1 MTENNVKPNES
12 GSVSLS
18 FLKRD
23 AAPGTASPWL
33 LVLLHGVGSN
43 EEDLFGLAS
52 HVPANFHVVSL
63 RAPNVMGHGSYAW
76 FQFGVSPQGQRVI
89 HQAQEATSRRLLA
102 ETLATLSLQL
112 GVPPERVVVGGFSQG
127 GIMSLS
133 LLLTQPQL
141 VHGAMVLH
149 SRLLAEVLPFV
160 GPGAQLQGK
169 QLWVSGGSRDQVLP
183 VAHSR
188 SIREHVQKLPL
199 TLRYTEFP
207 NAHEIT
213 QDELT
218 GAMQWLQQVAT

>member
-1 MTENNVKPNES
+1 MTENNVKPHEF
-12 GSVSLS
+12 GSIPLS

-63 RAPNVMGHGSYAW
+63 RAPNVVGHGSYAW

-89 HQAQEATSRRLLA
+89 HQAQEAASRRLVA
-102 ETLATLSLQL
+102 ETLAGLSRQL
-112 GVPPERVVVGGFSQG
+112 GVPPERVIVGGFSQG

-149 SRLLAEVLPFV
+149 SRLLDEVRPFV
-160 GPGAQLQGK
+160 APEAQLQGK
-169 QLWVSGGSRDQVLP
+169 QLWVSGGTRDQVLP
-183 VAHSR
+183 IAHAQA
-188 SIREHVQKLPL
+188 IRHQVQKLPL

-218 GAMQWLQQVAT
+218 AAMEWLRQLAA

>member
-1 MTENNVKPNES
+1 MTQNNVKSYES
-12 GSVSLS
+12 GGISLS

-43 EEDLFGLAS
+43 EEDLFGLAA
-52 HVPANFHVVSL
+52 HVPSNFHVVSL

-89 HQAQEATSRRLLA
+89 HQAQEAASRRLLA
-102 ETLATLSLQL
+102 DTLASLSRQL
-112 GVPPERVVVGGFSQG
+112 GVSPERVVVGGFSQG

-133 LLLTQPQL
+133 LLLTQPEL

-149 SRLLAEVLPFV
+149 SRLLDEVLPFV
-160 GPGAQLQGK
+160 APGAQLQGK

-188 SIREHVQKLPL
+188 SIREHVQELPL

-213 QDELT
+213 PDELT
-218 GAMQWLQQVAT
+218 AAMQWLRQLAA

>member
-1 MTENNVKPNES
+1 MTENNVKFNES
-12 GSVSLS
+12 GSVPLS

-23 AAPGTASPWL
+23 AAPGAASPWL

-52 HVPANFHVVSL
+52 HVPAHFHVVSL
-63 RAPNVMGHGSYAW
+63 RAPNVVGHGSYAW

-89 HQAQEATSRRLLA
+89 HQAQEAASRRLLG
-102 ETLATLSLQL
+102 ETLASLSRQL

-149 SRLLAEVLPFV
+149 SRLLDEVLPFV
-160 GPGAQLQGK
+160 APGAQLQGK

-183 VAHSR
+183 IAHSR
-188 SIREHVQKLPL
+188 LIREHAQKLPL

-213 QDELT
+213 PDELT
-218 GAMQWLQQVAT
+218 GAMQWLGQLAA

>member
-1 MTENNVKPNES
+1 MKPNES
-12 GSVSLS
+12 GSIPLS
-18 FLKRD
+18 FLQRD
-23 AAPGTASPWL
+23 AAPGTVSPWL
-33 LVLLHGVGSN
+33 LVLMHGVGSN
-43 EEDLFGLAS
+43 EEDLFGLAA

-89 HQAQEATSRRLLA
+89 HQAQEVASRRLVG
-102 ETLATLSLQL
+102 ETLATLSRRL
-112 GVPPERVVVGGFSQG
+112 GVPPERVVIGGFSQG

-133 LLLTQPQL
+133 LLLTQPEL
-141 VHGAMVLH
+141 VRGAMVLH
-149 SRLLAEVLPFV
+149 SRLLDEVLPFV
-160 GPGAQLQGK
+160 APGAQLQGK

-188 SIREHVQKLPL
+188 LIREHAQKLPL

-213 QDELT
+213 PDELT
-218 GAMQWLQQVAT
+218 AAMQWLGQLAA

>member
-1 MTENNVKPNES
+1 MIENNSKAGAS
-12 GSVSLS
+12 GAVPLS
-18 FLKRD
+18 FLKQD
-23 AAPGTASPWL
+23 AAPGTVNPWL

-52 HVPANFHVVSL
+52 HVPPNFHVLSL

-89 HQAQEATSRRLLA
+89 HQAQEAASRRLVA
-102 ETLATLSLQL
+102 QTLATLSEQL
-112 GVPPERVVVGGFSQG
+112 GVPPERVVIGGFSQG

-133 LLLTQPQL
+133 LLLTQPEL

-149 SRLLAEVLPFV
+149 SRLLDEVLPFV
-160 GPGAQLQGK
+160 APGAQLQGK
-169 QLWVSGGSRDQVLP
+169 QLWVSGGNRDQVLP
-183 VAHSR
+183 IVHSR

-207 NAHEIT
+207 SAHEIT
-213 QDELT
+213 PDELT
-218 GAMQWLQQVAT
+218 AAMQWLRQLAA